1 MDCES
6 KFVLT
11 DRPDM
16 QVMGYVDSWDCLKL
30 PLDLINVNVFRS
42 SFEDGWDAMAKCL
55 DGRDERD

>member
-16 QVMGYVDSWDCLKL
+16 QVMGYINTWDFLKF
-30 PLDLINVNVFRS
+30 PFDLINVNVFRS
-42 SFEDGWDAMAKCL
+42 GFEYGWDAVAECL
-55 DGRDERD
+55 DGCDERD